1 MVALSLFSKI
11 GQVGFQAGG
20 YLCSE
25 IQKNMEQ
32 RPATTEEYQRKVNI
46 LVEYINNHLSETID
60 LDILAEMSGFSPW
73 HFHRI
78 VKAFLG
84 ENIGA
89 FIVRMRVET
98 AARLLRHSDMPV
110 QEISWRVGYDVP
122 SSLSKVFKQFYGISP
137 NGYRKNKDYI
147 IMRPLEIRHD
157 LKIEA
162 EVKELP
168 ACQIAYLRLSGAYM
182 NLDYCGAWQ
191 KLWGFV
197 KEQNLFSEGIEHI
210 CIYHNDPKVTEP
222 DKLRT
227 DVCLILPKPAEPRG
241 EIGVR
246 QLPGG
251 KYAVYRYQGSYEHL
265 KSVYDTVYSHLLPE
279 GGYKPADSPG
289 YEKYLNNPAN
299 TAPEELMTEI
309 YVPVE

>member
-147 IMRPLEIRHD
+147 IMRPLEISGSERTSGLPD
-157 LKIEA
+157 R
-162 EVKELP
+162 LP
-168 ACQIAYLRLSGAYM
+168 ASVGSVYEPRLLRSLAKVMGIRERTEPLLGGHRAYLYLS
-182 NLDYCGAWQ
+182 
-191 KLWGFV
+191 
-197 KEQNLFSEGIEHI
+197 
-210 CIYHNDPKVTEP
+210 
-222 DKLRT
+222 
-227 DVCLILPKPAEPRG
+227 
-241 EIGVR
+241 
-246 QLPGG
+246 
-251 KYAVYRYQGSYEHL
+251 
-265 KSVYDTVYSHLLPE
+265 
-279 GGYKPADSPG
+279 
-289 YEKYLNNPAN
+289 
-299 TAPEELMTEI
+299 
-309 YVPVE
+309 